1 MTVTVDR
8 YTKVI
13 LTIIA
18 VLLTLTV
25 VDMWYETPVNI
36 PSAQAGIP
44 DTGKQLDMVN
54 LNLEKIYDSI
64 QDLQTLLCS
73 GKVKV
78 QVAESSAV
86 IATPARPTAAPAT
99 TAPAATAPATSAQDN
114 VSTTEITPVQ

>member
-25 VDMWYETPVNI
+25 AGMWYEAPASI

-78 QVAESSAV
+78 QVAESSAAAAAP
-86 IATPARPTAAPAT
+86 ATPAATPAT